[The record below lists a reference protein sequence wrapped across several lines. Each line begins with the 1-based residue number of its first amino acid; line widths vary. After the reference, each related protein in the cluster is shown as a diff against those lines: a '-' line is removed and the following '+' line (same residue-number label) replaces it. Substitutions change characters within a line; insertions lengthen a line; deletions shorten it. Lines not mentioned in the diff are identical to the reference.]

1 MTADLPVL
9 IVDDDFHVA
18 RLHCRIVDQVDGF
31 RALPPVGTAAEAI
44 HAIATAGPELIL
56 LDGYLP
62 DRSGLDLLL
71 ELMVDTIVISAAADG
86 ASVRRALRAGALGYL
101 VKPFAPQLLEDR
113 LAAYARF
120 RNVLDDSATADQ
132 ETIERAL
139 RILHS
144 GDAAAGSRS
153 RSATETAVLEA
164 VTEAAGEQSAAEI
177 AALVGVSRATAQRYL
192 AALAT
197 RGLVTTQL
205 RYGTTGRPEHR
216 YLIAA
221 RSR

>member
-1 MTADLPVL
+1 MTTDLPVL
-9 IVDDDFHVA
+9 VVDDDFHVA

-31 RALPPVGTAAEAI
+31 RALPPVGSAAEAI
-44 HAIATAGPELIL
+44 RAVASARPELVL

-62 DRSGLDLLL
+62 DRNGFDLLI
-71 ELMVDTIVISAAADG
+71 ELPVDTIVISAASDG
-86 ASVRRALRAGALGYL
+86 AAIRRALRAGALGYL

-120 RNVLDDSATADQ
+120 RNVLDDAATADQ

-144 GDAAAGSRS
+144 GDTAVGTRS

-164 VTEAAGEQSAAEI
+164 VTDAAGEHSAAEI
-177 AALVGVSRATAQRYL
+177 AARVGISRATAQRYL
-192 AALAT
+192 ASLAS

-216 YLIAA
+216 YSIAA
-221 RSR
+221 RQR

>member
-1 MTADLPVL
+1 MAADLTVL
-9 IVDDDFHVA
+9 VVDDDFHVA
-18 RLHCRIVDQVDGF
+18 RLHCRIVDEVDGF
-31 RALPPVGTAAEAI
+31 RALSPVGSAAEA
-44 HAIATAGPELIL
+44 ARSIAAEPPDLVL

-62 DRSGLDLLL
+62 DRHGL
-71 ELMVDTIVISAAADG
+71 ELLVDLPIDTIVVSAASDG

-101 VKPFAPQLLEDR
+101 VKPFPPQVLQDR

-120 RNVLDDSATADQ
+120 RNVLGEAVNADQ

-144 GDAAAGSRS
+144 GDAGATTRS

-164 VTEAAGEQSAAEI
+164 VSEADGERSAAEV

-192 AALAT
+192 SALAA
-197 RGLVTTQL
+197 RGLLTTQL

-216 YLIAA
+216 YAPQGV
-221 RSR
+221 SR